1 MDIMDLLSGQL
12 ENDKV
17 LNQLSQTTG
26 ADASQVQQLIK
37 LGIPTLLQSLEK
49 NASTEQG
56 ASSLAKALDNHKDDE
71 VDDIERFLE
80 NVDRE
85 DGAKILNHVLGNNKE
100 KVQNNLANQTGLQT
114 NQVLNVMS
122 MLAPILLGTLG
133 KQKASNN
140 VDSSGLASMLA
151 GILGGQAGTGGNIMG
166 AVSKIL
172 DADGDGSIVDD
183 IGNIF
188 GGLFKK
194 K

>member
-12 ENDKV
+12 ENDNV
-17 LNQLSQTTG
+17 LNQLSKSTG
-26 ADASQVQQLIK
+26 ADTSQVQQLIK
-37 LGIPTLLQSLEK
+37 LGLPTLLQSLEK

-100 KVQNNLANQTGLQT
+100 KVQNNLANQTGLQA

-122 MLAPILLGTLG
+122 MLAPMLLGTLG

-140 VDSSGLASMLA
+140 VDSSGLASMLT
-151 GILGGQAGTGGNIMG
+151 GILGGQAGTDGNIMG

-183 IGNIF
+183 VGNIL